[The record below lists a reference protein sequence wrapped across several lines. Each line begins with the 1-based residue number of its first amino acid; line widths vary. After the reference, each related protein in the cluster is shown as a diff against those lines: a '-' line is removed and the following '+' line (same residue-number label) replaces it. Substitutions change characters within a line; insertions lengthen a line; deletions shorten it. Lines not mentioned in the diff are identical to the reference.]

1 VKATFAGLAAL
12 EHVNFEL
19 HALDV
24 LDRTDGL
31 PPQLAQA
38 QRDLQVPAA
47 EKLRR
52 LREVVGWLRAGR
64 ELLTV
69 AEAAQRAADQV

>member
-1 VKATFAGLAAL
+1 
-12 EHVNFEL
+12 
-19 HALDV
+19 V

-31 PPQLAQA
+31 PPELARA

-52 LREVVGWLRAGR
+52 LRQVVGWLRAGR